1 MLDVAEGALS
11 AMRFRSKIF
20 AVLALVGVLPAA
32 VLAWLTFSVNRTEL
46 MRTVG
51 AAQGQVASEVA
62 CACERFVAQ
71 AAESLRL
78 SVSVLPLADLSAAEI
93 ATALRIPYRQLESVD
108 ALQLAGMPAVW
119 ESGNGRPA
127 PEIALLEQHAPVQL
141 ALQAGLAIGSA
152 YRGSDG
158 TMRLPI
164 ALRLDGGRVLAAELS
179 LGALARQMH
188 KGASI
193 SYVATR
199 DGVVLASADTV
210 APTDGERELLRAGGV
225 RVVRRQDGERWL
237 AAAAPVGM
245 LDWTV
250 LVAQPENVALR
261 PASLVGDYTLFWVA
275 VSLLLVLVLGALLSR
290 RVTHPVQ
297 QLRHAVEALREGRV
311 DAAPVESDDEIG
323 ELARSFNE
331 MAGEIVRHDEEIRR
345 WNAELQARV
354 EQRTSELKQA
364 QDQMQRARRLAAL
377 GTLGAGM
384 AHELNNPLTIISG
397 TAGLLRKE
405 LAGTRH
411 EPELR
416 TLQDQARRVAKI
428 VSDLRAFADQERE
441 GPGRRFPLDSS
452 VQAALDLY
460 GPQIRAH
467 GIELATDLGRCD
479 AQGDPA
485 QMQEAI
491 AHIVQNAIH
500 AMPDGGMLKVTLRD
514 LDGAAIKLSV
524 SDTGKG
530 IPASLRER
538 IFDPFFTTKDDP
550 AGVGLGLS
558 ITHSIV
564 EAHHGKLLVES
575 AEGKGATFTIVLPAA
590 AAEAHLR

>member
-1 MLDVAEGALS
+1 
-11 AMRFRSKIF
+11 
-20 AVLALVGVLPAA
+20 
-32 VLAWLTFSVNRTEL
+32 
-46 MRTVG
+46 
-51 AAQGQVASEVA
+51 
-62 CACERFVAQ
+62 
-71 AAESLRL
+71 
-78 SVSVLPLADLSAAEI
+78 
-93 ATALRIPYRQLESVD
+93 
-108 ALQLAGMPAVW
+108 
-119 ESGNGRPA
+119 
-127 PEIALLEQHAPVQL
+127 
-141 ALQAGLAIGSA
+141 
-152 YRGSDG
+152 
-158 TMRLPI
+158 
-164 ALRLDGGRVLAAELS
+164 
-179 LGALARQMH
+179 
-188 KGASI
+188 
-193 SYVATR
+193 
-199 DGVVLASADTV
+199 
-210 APTDGERELLRAGGV
+210 
-225 RVVRRQDGERWL
+225 
-237 AAAAPVGM
+237 
-245 LDWTV
+245 
-250 LVAQPENVALR
+250 
-261 PASLVGDYTLFWVA
+261 
-275 VSLLLVLVLGALLSR
+275 
-290 RVTHPVQ
+290 
-297 QLRHAVEALREGRV
+297 
-311 DAAPVESDDEIG
+311 
-323 ELARSFNE
+323 
-331 MAGEIVRHDEEIRR
+331 
-345 WNAELQARV
+345 
-354 EQRTSELKQA
+354 
-364 QDQMQRARRLAAL
+364 
-377 GTLGAGM
+377 M

-441 GPGRRFPLDSS
+441 GPGRKFPLDSS

-467 GIELATDLGRCD
+467 RIELATDLGRCD

-485 QMQEAI
+485 QIQEAI

-500 AMPDGGMLKVTLRD
+500 AMPDGGTLKVTLRD

-530 IPASLRER
+530 IPEALRER